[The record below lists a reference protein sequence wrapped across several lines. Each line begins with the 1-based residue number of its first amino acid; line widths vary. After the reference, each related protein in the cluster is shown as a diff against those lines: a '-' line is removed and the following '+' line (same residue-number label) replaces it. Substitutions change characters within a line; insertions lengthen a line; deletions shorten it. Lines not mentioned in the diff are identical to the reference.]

1 MTTLLVDNYDS
12 YTYNVFHLLAAVSGE
27 EPIVIQNDAVS
38 WSALSRWDFDAIV
51 ISPVPA
57 VRSAG
62 TTSASA
68 RTSCAGARFRS
79 SACASAIRAWA
90 SCWRGR

>member
-12 YTYNVFHLLAAVSGE
+12 YTYNVFHILAAVSGE

-38 WSALSRWDFDAIV
+38 WNALSRWDFDAIV
-51 ISPVPA
+51 ISPGPGRPERWHDFGVC
-57 VRSAG
+57 SD
-62 TTSASA
+62 
-68 RTSCAGARFRS
+68 
-79 SACASAIRAWA
+79 IRGWA